1 MLRLCGARRK
11 DSLCITANALI
22 GHLVTTQKERDKIGF
37 KCLALAAELLD
48 DGAIDSRSSCLLVR
62 GLWKEIR
69 RWFVDDTRLTN
80 KQKRNAL
87 LPTMPELYPVNLHP
101 PTPHSGR
108 PLLLT
113 RHTNASQVHCKY
125 TTCHRLKPV
134 EKGSDLHPV
143 TVRKFLMMP

>member
-1 MLRLCGARRK
+1 MLRLCGARGK

-101 PTPHSGR
+101 PTPTQEGR
-108 PLLLT
+108 YYLHDTPM
-113 RHTNASQVHCKY
+113 
-125 TTCHRLKPV
+125 RLKCIASTQLVIASNPW
-134 EKGSDLHPV
+134 
-143 TVRKFLMMP
+143 RKVPICIPSLFENS